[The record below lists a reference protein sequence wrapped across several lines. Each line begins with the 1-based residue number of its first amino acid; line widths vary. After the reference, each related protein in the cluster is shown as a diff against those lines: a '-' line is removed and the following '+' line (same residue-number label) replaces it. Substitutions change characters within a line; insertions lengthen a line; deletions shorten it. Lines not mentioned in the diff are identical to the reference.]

1 MKKDGWFAALQN
13 LTWLT
18 QLGLSLAVPPLLC
31 LFGAGWLARRFSLGP
46 WVWVLGILLGLGAA
60 GCTFAEFA
68 RMFLRRNGSAQKGGG
83 PDDAR
88 PESDGRPGRGA
99 PKAVTFRQAR
109 PEQTTPSRRSY
120 EDTRGDQT

>member
-68 RMFLRRNGSAQKGGG
+68 RMFLRRNGLGKTGGG
-83 PDDAR
+83 PDNAGPKSAGSPAR
-88 PESDGRPGRGA
+88 PH
-99 PKAVTFRQAR
+99 

-120 EDTRGDQT
+120 EDTRGNQT